1 MSLASRRRR
10 RDNSN
15 SDDVKSSIV
24 GLSGWLFADLLLA
37 LAIVFLVA
45 SDKPSKILAGN
56 PADKFDVTVKFSES
70 EDGPAVIQTAQID
83 ERFDIWIEF
92 SEPIFTDSFTED
104 DLILEPNDEWSVR
117 FLNRS
122 NSDAQKT
129 FQIRFNPENAKSTKL
144 SLTIAERSVWRG
156 PKNENSYNAQA
167 SLAIS
172 ITNCRTLKG
181 IAVNP
186 KETAKFK
193 IPNGANFD
201 ADRLRKWLEGE
212 SGKAEDH
219 KDGSPDFG
227 FGTAKLIADELEKPI
242 NERKQVGFAILF
254 GGYNRDSEIAE
265 DGANRARNMQDK
277 VRTVLQDLGLLAK
290 KTSGSGSNVCPIAA
304 EIPIRP
310 FGDGS
315 FSKDDLK
322 FELYFYEN
330 E

>member
-1 MSLASRRRR
+1 VSLASRRRR
-10 RDNSN
+10 RDYSN
-15 SDDVKSSIV
+15 PDDVKSSIV

-37 LAIVFLVA
+37 IAIVFLVA
-45 SDKPSKILAGN
+45 SDKPTKILAGN
-56 PADKFDVTVKFSES
+56 PDDKFDVTIEFSES
-70 EDGPAVIQTAQID
+70 EDGPNVVQTAQID
-83 ERFDIWIEF
+83 ERFDIWVTF
-92 SEPIFTDSFTED
+92 SEPVFTNSFTET
-104 DLILEPNDEWSVR
+104 DLMLEPNDEWSVR

-122 NSDAQKT
+122 DSDAQKT
-129 FQIRFNPENAKSTKL
+129 FQIRFNPESSDSS
-144 SLTIAERSVWRG
+144 SLTLSIKQGSVRSAES
-156 PKNENSYNAQA
+156 ENSYNAQA

-186 KETAKFK
+186 EETALFK

-201 ADRLRKWLEGE
+201 RDRLKKWLEDE

-219 KDGSPDFG
+219 KVGSPDFG
-227 FGTAKLIADELEKPI
+227 FGTAKLIAVELEKPI
-242 NERKQVGFAILF
+242 DQRRQMGFAILF
-254 GGYNRDSEIAE
+254 GGYNRDSEVAR
-265 DGANRARNMQDK
+265 DGANRARNMQGI
-277 VRTVLQDLGLLAK
+277 VRRVLQDLGLLAK